1 MAKLASA
8 TGAMRT
14 RSSSHHKT
22 IRAQDVDALV
32 RGCAVLGAGGGG
44 DAFMFRIMAELALA
58 ETGPVPLKSLDELP
72 EDGIVLPLAMVGAPM
87 VFAEKI
93 LSGLEGI
100 LLRDEIED
108 ALDRKVVAV
117 MAPEIGGGNG
127 VLPLAWAA
135 HLGLPYVDA
144 DGMGRAFPTIPMT
157 TMHLAG
163 LPVSPG
169 VIVDARNNVLRF
181 ETCDNF
187 WAERLI
193 RGATTSMGAMTS
205 SVLYP
210 MSVRDARRS
219 TVLGSVSKAL
229 RVGSLLSVGADG
241 VSRAVAELRATV
253 LTVGKVVDIERR
265 IEYGWVRGSL
275 TVEGSGEYKGRLL
288 HIEIQNENLVA
299 LEEGKVRASVPDLI
313 TVLETDS
320 GVVISTERLRYGQRV
335 TVIGFASDP
344 VWRTPAGLQL
354 GGPRAMGY
362 DFDFVPIEEINA

>member
-1 MAKLASA
+1 MGDAGSP
-8 TGAMRT
+8 RF
-14 RSSSHHKT
+14 RSIAES
-22 IRAQDVDALV
+22 DVDALV

-44 DAFMFRIMAELALA
+44 DAYMFKIMAERALA
-58 ETGPVPLKSLDELP
+58 ETGPVPLVSLDELP
-72 EDGIVLPLAMVGAPM
+72 EDGLVLPLAMVGAPM

-93 LSGLEGI
+93 LSGLEG
-100 LLRDEIED
+100 LRLRDEVED
-108 ALDRKVVAV
+108 AMGGKVVAV

-135 HLGLPYVDA
+135 HLGMPYTDA

-169 VIVDARNNVLRF
+169 VIIDARDNVLRF

-210 MSVRDARRS
+210 MTVRAARTS
-219 TVLGSVSKAL
+219 TVIGSVSKAL
-229 RVGSLLSVGADG
+229 RVGSLLVHGAEG
-241 VSRAVAELRATV
+241 VSRAVAELDAIV
-253 LTVGKVVDIERR
+253 LNVGKVIDIERR
-265 IEYGWVRGSL
+265 IEGGWVRGSL
-275 TVEGSGEYKGRLL
+275 SVEGIGDYKGRLV

-299 LEEGKVRASVPDLI
+299 LEGGRVVASVPDLI
-313 TVLETDS
+313 TVLETET

-335 TVIGFASDP
+335 TVIGFAADP
-344 VWRTPAGLQL
+344 VWRTADGLAV

-362 DFDFVPIEEINA
+362 DFDFVPIEEIHA